1 MKKLSI
7 YYLIHI
13 IINILMLIFFS
24 EFVNI
29 HLLSVLP
36 IFLMCLMIFQTTLFK
51 RDNQRTTTGDTSYS
65 VGNTVRLT
73 DEELNYQNLFL
84 RHSFLVC
91 LPFEIPMI
99 FFLSSYLK
107 LLCVLPYICAYIIGG
122 VVFKVKFGKEIQSR
136 IEDEKKELE
145 EQKKREELGLL

>member
-1 MKKLSI
+1 MKKLSV

-36 IFLMCLMIFQTTLFK
+36 IFLFCLMIFQITLFK
-51 RDNQRTTTGDTSYS
+51 RDNQRTTIGDTSYS

-73 DEELNYQNLFL
+73 DEELDYQNSYL
-84 RHSFLVC
+84 RLSFLLC
-91 LPFEIPMI
+91 LPFEIPLI

-107 LLCVLPYICAYIIGG
+107 LLSVIPYIIAYIIGG
-122 VVFKVKFGKEIQSR
+122 IVFKVKFKKKIQSR
-136 IEDEKKELE
+136 IEAEKKELE
-145 EQKKREELGLL
+145 EQKKREELGVL